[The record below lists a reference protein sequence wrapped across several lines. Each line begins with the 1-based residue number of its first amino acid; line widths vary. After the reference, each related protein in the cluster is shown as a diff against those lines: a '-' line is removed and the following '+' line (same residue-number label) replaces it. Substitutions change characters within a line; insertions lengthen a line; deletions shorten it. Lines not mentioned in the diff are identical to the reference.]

1 MMFGTACKHMTSATT
16 IYFLLQE
23 RMSTFPVMTKEQVA
37 HLILWA
43 IFIDARANFNMPH
56 DIVGNLPVSSLD
68 WLIGAMK
75 WWSLPSALGTPMTLL
90 FRSTDGA
97 SNPYQIENG
106 SSGRQDKVPRYQR
119 GLPPPNTNF
128 NSRIEAATAAAQRCN
143 PNLDYQLVMNTA
155 PHPKPRVTTM
165 MLTVL

>member
-1 MMFGTACKHMTSATT
+1 MLCYYIKLLMMMFGTACKHMTSATT

-23 RMSTFPVMTKEQVA
+23 HMSTFPVMTKEQVA

-97 SNPYQIENG
+97 SNPY
-106 SSGRQDKVPRYQR
+106 
-119 GLPPPNTNF
+119 
-128 NSRIEAATAAAQRCN
+128 
-143 PNLDYQLVMNTA
+143 
-155 PHPKPRVTTM
+155 
-165 MLTVL
+165 